1 MLETG
6 KQHIKDMV
14 NMNLQLYIDGGK
26 VVRPD
31 IISHSKER
39 PMINA
44 IAETYDMQH
53 EKDLQELLQ
62 CKSHLTGSPKV
73 NRWSYIREMHR
84 NCAGLSSKTWI
95 LSHRPDVK

>member
-1 MLETG
+1 MLKTG
-6 KQHIKDMV
+6 QQYVQDMV
-14 NMNLQLYIDGGK
+14 NMNFQLCIDGGK

-31 IISHSKER
+31 VINHSKVR

-62 CKSHLTGSPKV
+62 CKSHLTGSPKM
-73 NRWSYIREMHR
+73 NRCSHTREMHR
-84 NCAGLSSKTWI
+84 NCAGL
-95 LSHRPDVK
+95 